1 MNDNQNKTFA
11 TDNFQL
17 ACYLVSEA
25 IPLLSLDKTNPKRV
39 VFILEESDKRRALT
53 QKYLS
58 YMAETEVH
66 RIFSAQ
72 KDLKQMIYQNKSNL

>member
-1 MNDNQNKTFA
+1 MTMQPNNNNFP

-17 ACYLVSEA
+17 ACYLISEA
-25 IPLLSLDKTNPKRV
+25 VPLLSLDKTNPRRV
-39 VFILEESDKRRALT
+39 LFVFEESEQRKALT

-58 YMAETEVH
+58 YQAETEVH

-72 KDLKQMIYQNKSNL
+72 KDLKQLLYQDR